1 LANFYPQ
8 KAYPMKRF
16 APIVTAS
23 ALLLSSLSFA
33 DVPAFSSKGLIFDVY
48 EFGAETDMV
57 FYTPGAKKPTA
68 GQNYSVK
75 MEGSVR
81 VKDKTLDV
89 VGFTKKIKAVRAKGA
104 GGTSILKSAKASGD
118 STWKGG
124 YSGMHSMG
132 AEVELKDVELGAN
145 AYTLEEMVVIGQAV
159 IARQRVSKLF
169 DGIVTE
175 DKTRIISGV
184 NLRLSA
190 MKISD
195 KRDVELEIQY
205 DRPAGL
211 SGPILE
217 AVYAVDA
224 QGNEL
229 GGGRWDKSPDIF
241 ASSIRFKYKFPMG
254 SRAKI
259 DQLKL
264 VFVTVFDIK
273 PYAFTISDVF
283 QR

>member
-1 LANFYPQ
+1 
-8 KAYPMKRF
+8 MKRF
-16 APIVTAS
+16 VPIVTAS
-23 ALLLSSLSFA
+23 VLLFSSLSFA

-48 EFGAETDMV
+48 ELGAETDMV
-57 FYTPGAKKPTA
+57 FYTPSAKKPTA
-68 GQNYSVK
+68 SQDYSVK
-75 MEGSVR
+75 MKGAVR
-81 VKDKTLDV
+81 VEDKTLDV
-89 VGFTKKIKAVRAKGA
+89 VGFTKVLKAVRAKGA
-104 GGTSILKSAKASGD
+104 GGSSILKPVKASGD
-118 STWKGG
+118 GTWKGG
-124 YSGMHSMG
+124 YSGMHLTG
-132 AEVELKDVELGAN
+132 AEIELKDVELAAN
-145 AYTLEEMVVIGQAV
+145 AHTLDEMVVIGQAV
-159 IARQRVSKLF
+159 IARQRVPKLF
-169 DGIVTE
+169 DAIVTE

-241 ASSIRFKYKFPMG
+241 ASRIKFKYKFPMQ

-273 PYAFTISDVF
+273 PYAYTISDVF

>member
-1 LANFYPQ
+1 
-8 KAYPMKRF
+8 MKRF

-33 DVPAFSSKGLIFDVY
+33 DVPAFGSKGLIFDIY
-48 EFGAETDMV
+48 EFGAKTDIV
-57 FYTPGAKKPTA
+57 FYTPGAKKPT
-68 GQNYSVK
+68 GSRDYSVG
-75 MEGSVR
+75 MEGGIR
-81 VKDKTLDV
+81 VTDKTLDV
-89 VGFTKKIKAVRAKGA
+89 VGFTKQLKVARAEGT
-104 GGTSILKSAKASGD
+104 GGISILKPDKASGD
-118 STWKGG
+118 ATWKGG
-124 YSGMHSMG
+124 YSGMNLTG
-132 AEVELKDVELGAN
+132 AEVELKDVDLAAN
-145 AYTLEEMVVIGQAV
+145 AHTLEAMVVIGQAV
-159 IARQRVSKLF
+159 IARQRVPKLF
-169 DGIVTE
+169 DAIVTE
-175 DKTRIISGV
+175 DKTRVISGV

-241 ASSIRFKYKFPMG
+241 ASSIKFKYKFPME

-264 VFVTVFDIK
+264 VFVTVFDVK